1 MWRNIPEFLSPFFA
15 WKHFRVH
22 WVDSFPRRINK
33 MSHKNGEVSRPESMN
48 EIEKDLWE
56 YIRRSLKGNL
66 YSRISNFQDQNYLS
80 ACPVWKWASVLKM
93 LNSIMLINDN
103 QFHADQNRRMKWKK
117 ENKSKVEGGEGLDE
131 SPEPPSQWSEV
142 TLFLKIISSHQ
153 QPIFRGDF
161 FLKIF
166 SSHQ

>member
-22 WVDSFPRRINK
+22 WVDSFPRHINK
-33 MSHKNGEVSRPESMN
+33 MSHKNGKVSRPESMN

-56 YIRRSLKGNL
+56 YIRGSLKGNL

-142 TLFLKIISSHQ
+142 TLFLKDHQ
-153 QPIFRGDF
+153 QPIFRSVF
-161 FLKIF
+161 FLKII